1 MIMNKILF
9 SLLAGVAIGLL
20 LAPDKGSETLK
31 KLRSRLNDYKDQA
44 EDQADELAGKARKA
58 FNKGR
63 NAVSETME

>member
-1 MIMNKILF
+1 MNKILLG
-9 SLLAGVAIGLL
+9 LLAGVAIGVL

-44 EDQADELAGKARKA
+44 EDQADELASKARSA

-63 NAVSETME
+63 NKVNETFE